1 MSVYIHNSLNV
12 KTRPDL
18 SSNFGY
24 IESLTLKI
32 ISEKTRNTIV
42 SVLYSPPNGHFEHFE
57 NFLRNFF
64 LNTKNSNKN
73 IYFAEDFNLNLLDHS
88 LNKKLQ
94 NYLNLI
100 YQNSFIPTVNK
111 LTRVTR
117 KTATTI
123 DHILTNLLVNTNFK
137 TLVFKIDISNHLPIC
152 FLQPT
157 SRPRKKNEVTYI
169 TKSVINK
176 NAIKLFKQ
184 RLFKTGWNDVI
195 NNKNPNDG
203 YFYFSHKL
211 IVLYDKYFPKQN
223 IRIHKKDLQNP
234 WITRGIRK
242 SSKRK
247 QKLYVKV
254 LKNRNRKSELEY
266 KNYKKLF
273 ESIKKR
279 AKKNYFSS
287 LTLKHTNNIKKSGM
301 LLKKQ

>member
-1 MSVYIHNSLNV
+1 M
-12 KTRPDL
+12 
-18 SSNFGY
+18 
-24 IESLTLKI
+24 
-32 ISEKTRNTIV
+32 
-42 SVLYSPPNGHFEHFE
+42 
-57 NFLRNFF
+57 
-64 LNTKNSNKN
+64 NTKNSNKN
-73 IYFAEDFNLNLLDHS
+73 IYFAKDFNLNLLDHS

-117 KTATTI
+117 KTSTTI
-123 DHILTNLLVNTNFK
+123 DHVLTNFLVNTNFK
-137 TLVFKIDISNHLPIC
+137 TLIFKIDISNHLPIC

-157 SRPRKKNEVTYI
+157 SRPREKNEVTYI

-287 LTLKHTNNIKKSGM
+287 LILKHKNNIKELMGK
-301 LLKKQ
+301 LKKQWGKRDVITKKFIQKKSY

>member
-24 IESLTLKI
+24 IESLTLTI
-32 ISEKTRNTIV
+32 TSEKTRNTIV
-42 SVLYSPPNGHFEHFE
+42 SVLYSPPNGHFKQFE

-64 LNTKNSNKN
+64 SNTKNSNKN
-73 IYFAEDFNLNLLDHS
+73 IYFAKDFNLNLLDHS

-117 KTATTI
+117 KTSTTI
-123 DHILTNLLVNTNFK
+123 DHVLTNFLVNTNFK
-137 TLVFKIDISNHLPIC
+137 TLIFKIDISNHLPIC

-157 SRPRKKNEVTYI
+157 SRPREKNEVTYI

-203 YFYFSHKL
+203 YFYFSTSL
-211 IVLYDKYFPKQN
+211 LFCTISIFQN
-223 IRIHKKDLQNP
+223 K
-234 WITRGIRK
+234 
-242 SSKRK
+242 
-247 QKLYVKV
+247 
-254 LKNRNRKSELEY
+254 
-266 KNYKKLF
+266 
-273 ESIKKR
+273 
-279 AKKNYFSS
+279 
-287 LTLKHTNNIKKSGM
+287 M
-301 LLKKQ
+301 

>member
-24 IESLTLKI
+24 IESLTLTI
-32 ISEKTRNTIV
+32 TSEKTRNTIV
-42 SVLYSPPNGHFEHFE
+42 SVLYSPPNGHFKQFE

-64 LNTKNSNKN
+64 SNTKNSNKN
-73 IYFAEDFNLNLLDHS
+73 IYFAKDFNLNLLDHS

-117 KTATTI
+117 KTSTTI
-123 DHILTNLLVNTNFK
+123 DHVLTNFLVNTNFK
-137 TLVFKIDISNHLPIC
+137 TLIFKIDISNHLPIC

-157 SRPRKKNEVTYI
+157 SRPREKNEVTYI

-223 IRIHKKDLQNP
+223 IRIYKKDLQSL
-234 WITRGIRK
+234 WITIGIKK
-242 SSKRK
+242 SSKLMRK
-247 QKLYVKV
+247 IL
-254 LKNRNRKSELEY
+254 
-266 KNYKKLF
+266 
-273 ESIKKR
+273 
-279 AKKNYFSS
+279 
-287 LTLKHTNNIKKSGM
+287 M
-301 LLKKQ
+301 

>member
-111 LTRVTR
+111 LTRVTW

-137 TLVFKIDISNHLPIC
+137 TLVFKIDISNHLPIF

-211 IVLYDKYFPKQN
+211 IVLHDKYFPKQN
-223 IRIHKKDLQNP
+223 VKIYKKRSTKPLDNQRNKK
-234 WITRGIRK
+234 IFKTRAKIIRK
-242 SSKRK
+242 
-247 QKLYVKV
+247 
-254 LKNRNRKSELEY
+254 
-266 KNYKKLF
+266 
-273 ESIKKR
+273 
-279 AKKNYFSS
+279 
-287 LTLKHTNNIKKSGM
+287 T
-301 LLKKQ
+301 LKKQK